1 MKKAWIENSVIRDIA
16 QGNPAQIYHP
26 DIAAFYNVDVP
37 DEAEN
42 GDGWVNK
49 KLVKR
54 VIPDVVEPEPAAR
67 TWSVSD
73 IRAGLTLSEKVKWDN
88 DSAPEVKTVKTE
100 MTSSKELAEVTE
112 LLTFLVGASVISQA
126 SMDKILQ

>member
-1 MKKAWIENSVIRDIA
+1 MKKAWIESSVIRDIA
-16 QGNPAQIYHP
+16 QGNPAEIYHP

-42 GDGWVNK
+42 GDGWVDGA
-49 KLVKR
+49 LVKR
-54 VIPDVVEPEPAAR
+54 VIETPAEPEPPAR

-100 MTSSKELAEVTE
+100 MASSKEIADVTE

>member
-16 QGNPAQIYHP
+16 QGNPAEIYHP
-26 DIAAFYNVDVP
+26 DIAAFYSVDVP
-37 DEAEN
+37 DDAEN

-100 MTSSKELAEVTE
+100 MASSKELADVTE
-112 LLTFLVGASVISQA
+112 LLTFLVDATVISQA
-126 SMDKILQ
+126 SMNKILQ

>member
-1 MKKAWIENSVIRDIA
+1 MKKAWIENSAIRDIA
-16 QGNPAQIYHP
+16 QGNPAEIYHP
-26 DIAAFYNVDVP
+26 DIAALYNVDVP
-37 DEAEN
+37 DNAEN

-54 VIPDVVEPEPAAR
+54 VIPDAVEPEPPAR
-67 TWSVSD
+67 TWSASD

-100 MTSSKELAEVTE
+100 MASSKEIADVTE

>member
-1 MKKAWIENSVIRDIA
+1 MKKAWIENSAIRDIA
-16 QGNPAQIYHP
+16 QGNPSQIYHP

-37 DEAEN
+37 DDAEN
-42 GDGWVNK
+42 GDGWVDGA
-49 KLVKR
+49 LVKR
-54 VIPDVVEPEPAAR
+54 VIEPTVEPEPAAR

-126 SMDKILQ
+126 SMNKILQ

>member
-1 MKKAWIENSVIRDIA
+1 MRKAWVENNVIRDIA
-16 QGNPAQIYHP
+16 QGNPSEIYHT

-37 DEAEN
+37 EEAEN
-42 GDGWVNK
+42 GDGWVDGA
-49 KLVKR
+49 LLKR
-54 VIPDVVEPEPAAR
+54 VVEPTVEPEPTAR

-73 IRAGLTLSEKVKWDN
+73 IRAGLTLAEKVKWDN

-100 MTSSKELAEVTE
+100 MASSKELADVTE
-112 LLTFLVGASVISQA
+112 LLAFLVDASVISQA

>member
-1 MKKAWIENSVIRDIA
+1 MKKAWIENSAIRDIA
-16 QGNPAQIYHP
+16 QGNPAEIYHP
-26 DIAAFYNVDVP
+26 DIAALYNVDVP
-37 DEAEN
+37 DNAEN

-54 VIPDVVEPEPAAR
+54 VIPDAVEPEPPAR
-67 TWSVSD
+67 TWSASD

-100 MTSSKELAEVTE
+100 MSSSKELAEVTE
-112 LLTFLVGASVISQA
+112 LLTFLVDASVISQA
-126 SMDKILQ
+126 SMNKILQ

>member
-1 MKKAWIENSVIRDIA
+1 MKKAWIENSAIRDIA
-16 QGNPAQIYHP
+16 QGNPAEIYHP

-37 DEAEN
+37 DDAEN

-54 VIPDVVEPEPAAR
+54 VIPDVVEPEQAAR

-100 MTSSKELAEVTE
+100 MTSSKELADVTE
-112 LLTFLVGASVISQA
+112 LLTFLVDATVISQA
-126 SMDKILQ
+126 SMNKILQ